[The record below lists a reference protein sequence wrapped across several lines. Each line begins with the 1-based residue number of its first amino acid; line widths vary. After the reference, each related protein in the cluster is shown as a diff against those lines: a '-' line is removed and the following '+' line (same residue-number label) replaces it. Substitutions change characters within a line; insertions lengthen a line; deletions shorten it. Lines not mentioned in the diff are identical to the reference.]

1 MGLGVG
7 VGGSVVVWAGEAEVA
22 VGGGVVVV
30 VVVVRLG
37 GLGLLE
43 GEGTPGFEGGVG
55 LVRFVGHGVV

>member
-1 MGLGVG
+1 
-7 VGGSVVVWAGEAEVA
+7 VGGGVVVWVGVDDV

-30 VVVVRLG
+30 VVVVWLG

>member
-1 MGLGVG
+1 VGVG
-7 VGGSVVVWAGEAEVA
+7 VVWVGEEDV
-22 VGGGVVVV
+22 VGGGVVVVVMV